1 MSYKIVE
8 VKFLG
13 TSNKTYMFRTELN
26 LELGEWYNIYTRE
39 SGGYSSPVKVV
50 KEHSTTYLFNGSM
63 YKEIV
68 AAKEVCLY
76 AKIDKTKHSISID
89 SNSPKDGYIDQVWFN
104 PVKGTTVVRW
114 IDGSK
119 TMVRC
124 QEGEL
129 FDKEKGLALCY
140 MKRTL
145 GNKSSF
151 NETLKK
157 WCPIEVEETKEI
169 EEVKAQKPLAEIS
182 YSIFDTAATGSI
194 SSDICVSDIRGL
206 DGVLE
211 DTMTQVQDKVEEY
224 KAETDK
230 DLDALSDRIDQEIG
244 DRITQDNRIE
254 KRVENVEEKVN
265 KIESNLNCTKKEDFY
280 VGELD
285 LNQLIGCIFPYN
297 KGE

>member
-13 TSNKTYMFRTELN
+13 TNDKTYLFRTEMN
-26 LELGEWYNIYTRE
+26 LEVGKWYDIYTRE

-50 KEHSTTYLFNGSM
+50 KEYSTTYFYNGNM
-63 YKEIV
+63 YKEII
-68 AAKEVCLY
+68 AAKEVGLY
-76 AKIDKTKHSISID
+76 AKVDKTKHSSIE

-104 PVKGTTVVRW
+104 LAKGTTVVRW

-124 QEGEL
+124 QEGEP

-145 GNKSSF
+145 GNKGNF

-157 WCPIEVEETKEI
+157 WCPIEETEEIKKQILDINTTAKANNYIIKDGVDEVKERVESVEEKINQIEAGLNRPKERDFCTKEI
-169 EEVKAQKPLAEIS
+169 
-182 YSIFDTAATGSI
+182 
-194 SSDICVSDIRGL
+194 
-206 DGVLE
+206 
-211 DTMTQVQDKVEEY
+211 
-224 KAETDK
+224 
-230 DLDALSDRIDQEIG
+230 DLR
-244 DRITQDNRIE
+244 
-254 KRVENVEEKVN
+254 
-265 KIESNLNCTKKEDFY
+265 
-280 VGELD
+280 
-285 LNQLIGCIFPYN
+285 QLMEHIFPCTYI

>member
-13 TSNKTYMFRTELN
+13 TNDKTYLFRTSLN
-26 LELGEWYNIYTRE
+26 LEIGKWYDIYTRE

-50 KEHSTTYLFNGSM
+50 KEYSTTYFYNGNM
-63 YKEIV
+63 YKEIF
-68 AAKEVCLY
+68 AAKEVGLY
-76 AKIDKTKHSISID
+76 AKVDKTKHSSIE
-89 SNSPKDGYIDQVWFN
+89 SNSPKDGWIDQVWFN
-104 PVKGTTVVRW
+104 PAKGTTVVRW

-124 QEGEL
+124 QKGET

-145 GNKSSF
+145 DNKSSF
-151 NETLKK
+151 NEILKK
-157 WCPIEVEETKEI
+157 WCPIEVEETEEI
-169 EEVKAQKPLAEIS
+169 EARKPLAKIS
-182 YSIFDTAATGSI
+182 YNIFDTVAATGSI
-194 SSDICVSDIRGL
+194 GSSICVSDIRGL

-211 DTMTQVQDKVEEY
+211 DTMAEVQDKVEEY

-265 KIESNLNCTKKEDFY
+265 KIESNLNCTKKEEFY